1 MPIVGKKAEKKKVV
15 KPEDYVHDYSVPR
28 FEQECNILQWF
39 KDNFTTHPLRLKKLA
54 ARLRPKLPDY
64 IQTSLCDEI
73 IMSADPVK
81 WMQGN
86 FNMIDDL
93 RASIESFVADGHHGM
108 VYDKGDL
115 YGIRLETKVKKW
127 LTEKDGIWDIEFEED
142 IAANALKEWMIE
154 NNRAHHKDRV
164 LLFQRF
170 GFSGV
175 ATVLEY
181 TLTAD
186 EAKEAKRRADN
197 RLLAK
202 LLAE

>member
-1 MPIVGKKAEKKKVV
+1 MSIVGKKVEKKPKV
-15 KPEDYVHDYSVPR
+15 KPEDYVHDYSIPR
-28 FEQECNILQWF
+28 FEQECVILQWF
-39 KDNFTTHPLRLKKLA
+39 KDNFNTNPVKLKKLA
-54 ARLRPKLPDY
+54 LRIRPKLPDY

-73 IMSADPVK
+73 LMSADPVK
-81 WMQGN
+81 WMRGN

-93 RASIESFVADGHHGM
+93 RNSIESFVADGHHGM

-115 YGIRLETKVKKW
+115 YGIKLETKVKKW

-142 IAANALKEWMIE
+142 IAASALKAWMIE
-154 NNRAHHKDRV
+154 NNRIHHKDRV
-164 LLFQRF
+164 LLFERF

-175 ATVLEY
+175 STVIEY
-181 TLTAD
+181 TLTAE

-197 RLLAK
+197 RLLTR